1 MRPSCSHDYD
11 ELTLPAGQLGRKATV
26 TFTKDMSKSPV
37 QFAVVEAGDVI
48 VSYDFNGSPVAGN
61 GRAAGIQLAYETGMA
76 AG

>member
-1 MRPSCSHDYD
+1 M
-11 ELTLPAGQLGRKATV
+11 